1 MLTNLIIACLRFD
14 GKAAGAR
21 RTAPACRG
29 SSHRQPEAYAY
40 GMESVR
46 TGEGPVKA
54 VDHRG
59 LAVAVIDIS
68 SDIRRKSLN
77 DTGVR
82 PLSNGVLEI
91 LRVIESHPG
100 ITVAEVA
107 ARLGR
112 QFSNVSV
119 QLRELVAAGL
129 VTRTRDAAD
138 KRYVALHPTP
148 ESQRIKALLEG
159 AWAEALASASSRL
172 LPGEREQIAASLP
185 ALQRLAWLLAEPE

>member
-1 MLTNLIIACLRFD
+1 
-14 GKAAGAR
+14 
-21 RTAPACRG
+21 
-29 SSHRQPEAYAY
+29 
-40 GMESVR
+40 MESVEAS
-46 TGEGPVKA
+46 TTPA
-54 VDHRG
+54 QAMDHRA
-59 LAVAVIDIS
+59 LAVALLDIS
-68 SDIRRKSLN
+68 SDVRRKSHN

-107 ARLGR
+107 SRLGR

-119 QLRELVAAGL
+119 QLRELVAGNL

-138 KRYVALHPTP
+138 KRYVALHPTA

-172 LPGEREQIAASLP
+172 LPAEREQIAASLP
-185 ALQRLAWLLAEPE
+185 ALQRLAAVLAEPE

>member
-1 MLTNLIIACLRFD
+1 M
-14 GKAAGAR
+14 
-21 RTAPACRG
+21 
-29 SSHRQPEAYAY
+29 
-40 GMESVR
+40 
-46 TGEGPVKA
+46 
-54 VDHRG
+54 DHRA
-59 LAVAVIDIS
+59 LAVSVIDIS

-107 ARLGR
+107 SRLGR

-129 VTRTRDAAD
+129 VTRIRDAAD
-138 KRYVALHPTP
+138 KRYVALHPTA

-159 AWAEALASASSRL
+159 AWATRWPRRVPGCCPKSASKSPPAC
-172 LPGEREQIAASLP
+172 LPCSASPRSSPSPSNPYHRQYRPEQHARILVI
-185 ALQRLAWLLAEPE
+185 LA

>member
-1 MLTNLIIACLRFD
+1 MERI
-14 GKAAGAR
+14 GAG
-21 RTAPACRG
+21 
-29 SSHRQPEAYAY
+29 EALD
-40 GMESVR
+40 
-46 TGEGPVKA
+46 KA
-54 VDHRG
+54 VDHRA

-68 SDIRRKSLN
+68 ADVRRKSHN

-91 LRVIESHPG
+91 LRVIESNPG

-107 ARLGR
+107 SRLGR

-129 VTRTRDAAD
+129 VTRIRDAAD
-138 KRYVALHPTP
+138 KRYVALHPTA

-159 AWAEALASASSRL
+159 AWAGALESASSQL
-172 LPGEREQIAASLP
+172 LPEEREQIAASLP
-185 ALQRLAWLLAEPE
+185 ALQRLASILSEPE

>member
-1 MLTNLIIACLRFD
+1 M
-14 GKAAGAR
+14 
-21 RTAPACRG
+21 
-29 SSHRQPEAYAY
+29 
-40 GMESVR
+40 
-46 TGEGPVKA
+46 
-54 VDHRG
+54 DHRA

-68 SDIRRKSLN
+68 ADIRRKSHN

-91 LRVIESHPG
+91 LRVIESNPG

-107 ARLGR
+107 SRLGR

-138 KRYVALHPTP
+138 KRYVALHPTA

-159 AWAEALASASSRL
+159 AWAEALESASSQL
-172 LPGEREQIAASLP
+172 LPEEREQIAASLP
-185 ALQRLAWLLAEPE
+185 GPAAPRLDTVRARVTHITPIHGHDPSPSIVILL

>member
-1 MLTNLIIACLRFD
+1 
-14 GKAAGAR
+14 
-21 RTAPACRG
+21 
-29 SSHRQPEAYAY
+29 
-40 GMESVR
+40 MESVEAS
-46 TGEGPVKA
+46 TAPVEA
-54 VDHRG
+54 VDHRA
-59 LAVAVIDIS
+59 LAVALLDIS
-68 SDIRRKSLN
+68 SDVRRKSHN

-107 ARLGR
+107 SRLGR

-119 QLRELVAAGL
+119 QLRELVAGNL

-138 KRYVALHPTP
+138 KRYVALHPTA

-159 AWAEALASASSRL
+159 AWAEALASASSHL
-172 LPGEREQIAASLP
+172 LPAEREQIAASLP
-185 ALQRLAWLLAEPE
+185 ALQRLASFLAEPE

>member
-1 MLTNLIIACLRFD
+1 M
-14 GKAAGAR
+14 R
-21 RTAPACRG
+21 RGRRPFLYR
-29 SSHRQPEAYAY
+29 AYAY
-40 GMESVR
+40 GMESVGAEDR
-46 TGEGPVKA
+46 PVKS
-54 VDHRG
+54 VDHRA
-59 LAVAVIDIS
+59 LAVALLDIS
-68 SDIRRKSLN
+68 SDVRRKSHE

-107 ARLGR
+107 SRLGR

-138 KRYVALHPTP
+138 KRYVVLHPTRGVAADQGP
-148 ESQRIKALLEG
+148 PRKRLGGRPGLRKFQAAARRARAISRQLFPALER
-159 AWAEALASASSRL
+159 LAS
-172 LPGEREQIAASLP
+172 
-185 ALQRLAWLLAEPE
+185 LLAEPE

>member
-1 MLTNLIIACLRFD
+1 
-14 GKAAGAR
+14 
-21 RTAPACRG
+21 
-29 SSHRQPEAYAY
+29 
-40 GMESVR
+40 MESIGA
-46 TGEGPVKA
+46 GEALDKA
-54 VDHRG
+54 VDHRA

-68 SDIRRKSLN
+68 ADVRRKSHN

-100 ITVAEVA
+100 ITVADVA

-129 VTRTRDAAD
+129 VTRIRDAAD
-138 KRYVALHPTP
+138 KRYVALHPTA

-159 AWAEALASASSRL
+159 AWAEALESASSRL
-172 LPGEREQIAASLP
+172 LPEEREQIAASLP
-185 ALQRLAWLLAEPE
+185 ALQRLASILSEPE